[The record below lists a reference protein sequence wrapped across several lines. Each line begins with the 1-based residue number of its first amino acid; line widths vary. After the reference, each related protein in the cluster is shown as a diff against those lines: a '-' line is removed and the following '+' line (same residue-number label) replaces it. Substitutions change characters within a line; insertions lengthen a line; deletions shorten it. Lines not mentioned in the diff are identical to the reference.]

1 MEVYSQGEFLQKY
14 FEAITGKEKK
24 ITPEIWKKIKQN
36 WWYGPFGLPTGFR
49 AGMIEQFNLGEDL
62 SSQQAG
68 ADIVIFY
75 GKHLKKDSNDLIIIN
90 AKSKNTVKKTQP
102 PNLISIRKI
111 LKNHVEFIKA
121 EVSDKKKQKELF
133 GMRNYWFIGVYSK
146 EKEVQEIHLKDLYKL
161 NVEKITIN
169 FTAALQLQRHV
180 KDMDQIQS
188 QTSEQFIKKLATKVL
203 EKWKPFSKKKT
214 KEYEQ
219 YVAGLE

>member
-1 MEVYSQGEFLQKY
+1 M
-14 FEAITGKEKK
+14 
-24 ITPEIWKKIKQN
+24 
-36 WWYGPFGLPTGFR
+36 
-49 AGMIEQFNLGEDL
+49 
-62 SSQQAG
+62 
-68 ADIVIFY
+68 
-75 GKHLKKDSNDLIIIN
+75 
-90 AKSKNTVKKTQP
+90 
-102 PNLISIRKI
+102 
-111 LKNHVEFIKA
+111 KNHVEFIKA

-146 EKEVQEIHLKDLYKL
+146 AKEVQEIHLKDLYKL